1 MDRKTSR
8 FLLLEAALILVVLL
22 LSQIFPYPLSGFG
35 AVEERLE
42 GGTQLFKHRVVVRA
56 DLKSSILYIL
66 EIDGQ
71 YCEKMFDKSLLFDRY
86 VEKPLVLLRRVG
98 DSPDIQFVAR
108 DSAQNFLYAIN
119 SAEEAVI
126 LRQSQNDGLTLAY
139 AVFGGT
145 LILLGIC
152 FGTGRARPGKKA
164 SESTRRNAEPS
175 A

>member
-8 FLLLEAALILVVLL
+8 FLLLEAALILAVLL
-22 LSQIFPYPLSGFG
+22 LGQVFPYPLSGLG
-35 AVEERLE
+35 AVEARME
-42 GGTQLFKHRVVVRA
+42 GGNQLLEHRVVVRA
-56 DLKSSILYIL
+56 DLRSSILYIL

-71 YCEKMFDKSLLFDRY
+71 YCEKMFDKSLLFSRY

-108 DSAQNFLYAIN
+108 DSAQNFLYAVN
-119 SAEEAVI
+119 SAEEVVI
-126 LRQSQNDGLTLAY
+126 YRQSQNDGLTLAY

-152 FGTGRARPGKKA
+152 FGAGRGRPGKKA
-164 SESTRRNAEPS
+164 PEGGRKLEEPS